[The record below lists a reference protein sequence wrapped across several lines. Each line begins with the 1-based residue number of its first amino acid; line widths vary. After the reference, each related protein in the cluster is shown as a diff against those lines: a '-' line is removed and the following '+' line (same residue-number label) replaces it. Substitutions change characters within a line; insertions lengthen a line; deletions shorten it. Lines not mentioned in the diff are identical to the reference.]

1 MASRGKMA
9 DDHGE
14 AHRALFEECLAKLTV
29 GGERSGFLTKEK
41 YDEIVDC
48 LSQWDS
54 LEPAERKKLFGGAGY
69 RAREKYT
76 LLEPEGGE
84 PTLIIKADYA
94 SARAKKTFTQT
105 TGDDEQEQPA
115 LDTDAAVSH
124 SGRVF
129 DDLLKIH

>member
-54 LEPAERKKLFGGAGY
+54 LEPADRKKLFGGAGY

-84 PTLIIKADYA
+84 Q
-94 SARAKKTFTQT
+94 SAECKPSLQT
-105 TGDDEQEQPA
+105 AP
-115 LDTDAAVSH
+115 VC
-124 SGRVF
+124 R
-129 DDLLKIH
+129 